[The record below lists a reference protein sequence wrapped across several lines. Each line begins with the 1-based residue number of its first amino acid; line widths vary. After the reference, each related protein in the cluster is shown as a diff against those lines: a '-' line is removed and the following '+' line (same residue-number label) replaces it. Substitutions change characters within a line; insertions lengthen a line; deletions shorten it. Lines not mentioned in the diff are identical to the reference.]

1 MRMSLESRRFHML
14 KMKFSGVSIHMNTL
28 SSGAEKRAKL
38 SGASLAMLLGEI
50 SPKMRTTTVMTAVA
64 TEAPASS
71 PRCRM
76 KSTVPMEERA
86 MFTMLLPMSSVESS
100 LSYCP
105 ARRSTSA
112 ARLSPR
118 SASALTRARLRVEKA
133 VSVAEKYA
141 EKMTSTAMNIIVA
154 KSSIECVDSS
164 S

>member
-1 MRMSLESRRFHML
+1 
-14 KMKFSGVSIHMNTL
+14 
-28 SSGAEKRAKL
+28 
-38 SGASLAMLLGEI
+38 
-50 SPKMRTTTVMTAVA
+50 MRTTTVMTAVA